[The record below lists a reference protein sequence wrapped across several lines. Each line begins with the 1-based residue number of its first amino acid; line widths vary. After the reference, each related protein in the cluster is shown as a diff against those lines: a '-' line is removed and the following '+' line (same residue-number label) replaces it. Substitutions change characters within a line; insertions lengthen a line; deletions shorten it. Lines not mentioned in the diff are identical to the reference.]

1 MAARKKKLHAGGPV
15 GEPRAPRSVGRLER
29 CSYDRHDDNRR
40 RALSDPTWFQF
51 SNAKARR
58 AVEFVEKFCR
68 HSSKGSSAGKPFV
81 LLPWQR
87 HCVESIFGWVRD
99 DGTRRFRSAH
109 IEVGRKN
116 GKTELAAAIALLMLM
131 ADNENG
137 ADVFAAATKRD
148 QAKIVW
154 EAARDMVRGSP
165 ELSSRCVLTQAAIA
179 VESSMSSFKP
189 LSAEGDTLDGLNPHL
204 AIVDELHQHRDRRVY
219 ESLESGMGARA
230 QPLLL
235 VTTTAGHRADGI
247 GAEIHDHAEAVLTGA
262 ISDDALFVFI
272 ARPDD
277 DVDEFSETA
286 MEQANPSIDVTVK
299 RDFLVARAAAA
310 KVRPLAAAEYRVKH
324 LNKWRSGADGW
335 IDAAAWD
342 ACELGLD
349 RKQYEER
356 FKKLK
361 GHECFMGL
369 DASLRFDLSAL
380 ATIFGGGEVLLRAW
394 ATRERID
401 TESAA
406 GRPFLA
412 EMERECWLTVCEGR
426 VIDFEAIKAEV
437 IAQADDFA
445 VIELGY
451 DLHSLTQFAEEMK
464 MHGIQCR
471 AVLQTYAGLN
481 EATRALEADVY
492 DGKLKHG
499 GNPLLR
505 WSVQNTSIA
514 EADSG
519 EVRPMKRERE
529 KSIDPTAALVNAM
542 AVRAVTG
549 PQFDFGG

>member
-1 MAARKKKLHAGGPV
+1 MAAKRKAKAAPPVATRSIGKLEQA
-15 GEPRAPRSVGRLER
+15 
-29 CSYDRHDDNRR
+29 SYDRHERDLA
-40 RALSDPTWFQF
+40 RAAADPTWFQF
-51 SNAKARR
+51 SEAKANR
-58 AVEFVEKFCR
+58 AIKFIETFCR
-68 HSSKGSSAGKPFV
+68 HSSKGQSAGKPFI
-81 LLPWQR
+81 LLQWQR
-87 HCVESIFGWVRD
+87 HCVGSIFGWLRA
-99 DGTRRFRSAH
+99 DGTRRFRTAH
-109 IEVGRKN
+109 LEVGRKN
-116 GKTELAAAIALLMLM
+116 GKTELAAGIANEMLI
-131 ADNENG
+131 ADEEPG
-137 ADVFAAATKRD
+137 ADIFSAATKRD

-154 EAARDMVRGSP
+154 DAARDMIKSSP
-165 ELSSRCVLTQAAIA
+165 ELSSRCTLTQAAIA

-219 ESLESGMGARA
+219 ESLESGLGARA

-299 RDFLVARAAAA
+299 RDFLIARAAAA
-310 KVRPLAAAEYRVKH
+310 KVRPLAATEYRVKH

-335 IDAAAWD
+335 IEEVAWD
-342 ACELGLD
+342 ACELALD
-349 RKQYEER
+349 RAQYVER

-361 GHECFMGL
+361 GSECFMGL

-380 ATIFGGGEVLLRAW
+380 ATIFGDGEVLLRAW

-401 TESAA
+401 TENAA

-412 EMERECWLTVCEGR
+412 EMEREGWLTVCEGR

-437 IAQADDFA
+437 ISQADDFSI
-445 VIELGY
+445 IELGY
-451 DLHSLTQFAEEMK
+451 DLHALTQFAEEVK
-464 MHGIQCR
+464 MHGVQCR
-471 AVLQTYAGLN
+471 AVLQTFAGLN
-481 EATRALEADVY
+481 EATRAFEADVY